1 MTCESGYVLFDFIY
15 LLVYSFIH
23 SNLVILDLGTIV
35 CVCVCLLVFCE
46 CWIF

>member
-23 SNLVILDLGTIV
+23 SFQFSNFGFGYNCV
-35 CVCVCLLVFCE
+35 CVCVFVGVL
-46 CWIF
+46 